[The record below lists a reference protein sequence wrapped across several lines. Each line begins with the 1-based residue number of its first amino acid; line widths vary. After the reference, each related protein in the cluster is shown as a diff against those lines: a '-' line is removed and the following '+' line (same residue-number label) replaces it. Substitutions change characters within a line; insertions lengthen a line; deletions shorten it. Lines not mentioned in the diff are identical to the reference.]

1 MVTVMVAA
9 GPNCDW
15 MRSSGATDPS
25 VPDGQAAKSS
35 GRQTMRPPGRGFAN
49 CPSCITSA
57 KPDQSGKGGMVGG
70 RPWEPSK
77 PDWTGDDASEKFGKG
92 SIERRDRQIDEGTDQ
107 TAGAFR
113 PDRIVRPF
121 DCPADRSSLRKA
133 AITRS

>member
-15 MRSSGATDPS
+15 MRSPGATDPS
-25 VPDGQAAKSS
+25 MPDGQAAKSS
-35 GRQTMRPPGRGFAN
+35 GRQTMRT
-49 CPSCITSA
+49 PSCVSSA
-57 KPDQSGKGGMVGG
+57 KPDQS
-70 RPWEPSK
+70 
-77 PDWTGDDASEKFGKG
+77 GKG

-113 PDRIVRPF
+113 PDRIVKPF

-133 AITRS
+133 AITRSWSARFAESPAWSPLSDLP